1 MKWYFQPPSG
11 GDGAERDDDDDS
23 APGLLGLPAALLERH
38 GARVLDPGRAG
49 MVDGY
54 PRPRATVYR
63 AMTLLVPDDL
73 QRDTDFI
80 ANANTVLRL
89 VGMELVPHGEDRDA
103 DLDSDRVDR
112 EVLEALQQLPRPANL
127 VPLAGYRRSVD
138 IDAWTALQTLRAA
151 TVPEEDEASADPERV
166 TLDAA
171 QVDRIELEHLLI
183 GSALITGS
191 PADSPGGGGISG
203 GPGSGSNVT
212 GPGITDSYLF
222 GGDSRTP
229 VNVLLEPPSRG
240 SADECASRYGR
251 RPVVAVLDTGVRQHP
266 WLGVT
271 ANAAGGYS
279 MTPGGFVAIDTR
291 IQNDIAKESERAAA
305 QGGRPRQVIADA
317 WDEPVADNPLI
328 GEAND
333 ALGHCTF
340 IAGILRQVVP
350 EATVLAVRV
359 MCSDDILYE
368 GDIICALR
376 HLAKR
381 IALADPDDLAAKVD
395 VLSLSFGYFSE
406 SRRDQ
411 MMNSGLW
418 YAIKLLISLG
428 VIVVAAA
435 GNYASRR
442 RFYPAAFAQ
451 EPVPAGQVPVMSVGA
466 LNVNGTKAMFSN
478 DGDWVVSWA
487 PGAHVVST
495 YPTDVDGS
503 RTPELRIPVNREP
516 AGHWPPGREALD
528 PDDYSVGFAVWSGT
542 SFSAPYAAAL
552 ITRSLLEGAK
562 RSGSGLRLDAP
573 GTGQRRERAVA
584 AYGNLPRSIG

>member
-1 MKWYFQPPSG
+1 MKWYFQPPSDG
-11 GDGAERDDDDDS
+11 GGAERDDDDDT
-23 APGLLGLPAALLERH
+23 APGQLGLPAALLERH
-38 GARVLDPGRAG
+38 GARVLDPARAA

-54 PRPRATVYR
+54 PRPQATVYR

-80 ANANTVLRL
+80 ANANSVLRL
-89 VGMELVPHGEDRDA
+89 VGMELVPHGDDRDA
-103 DLDSDRVDR
+103 DLDSDRADQ
-112 EVLEALQQLPRPANL
+112 EVLEALRQLPRPANL
-127 VPLAGYRRSVD
+127 VPLAGYRHAVD

-151 TVPEEDEASADPERV
+151 TVPEEDRASADPERV
-166 TLDAA
+166 ILDAA
-171 QVDRIELEHLLI
+171 QVNRIELEHLLI

-203 GPGSGSNVT
+203 GPGSPSNVS

-229 VNVLLEPPSRG
+229 VNVLLEPPPRG

-271 ANAAGGYS
+271 ANAAGGYTL
-279 MTPGGFVAIDTR
+279 TPGGFVAIDTR
-291 IQNDIAKESERAAA
+291 IQNDIAKESKRAAA

-317 WDEPVADNPLI
+317 WDEPVAYNPLI
-328 GEAND
+328 DEVND

-350 EATVLAVRV
+350 EATVLAIRV

-381 IALADPDDLAAKVD
+381 IALAAPDDLAAQVD

-418 YAIKLLISLG
+418 NVIKVLISLG

-552 ITRSLLEGAK
+552 ITRSLLEGAE